1 MVEQEFTRKLL
12 KPSENN
18 LEINLDETYL
28 LKTDKTATA
37 SYYSTMIDKGILC
50 INEARHELGYS
61 EIEGGD
67 KHLIA
72 YTDISQNTIN
82 SQKEDNREEENKN
95 VNDNKE

>member
-12 KPSENN
+12 KPSESN

-37 SYYSTMIDKGILC
+37 SYYSTLIDKGILC
-50 INEARHELGYS
+50 INEARNELGYS
-61 EIEGGD
+61 DIEGGD

-82 SQKEDNREEENKN
+82 SPKNDNTKEEDKTENK
-95 VNDNKE
+95 EQ

>member
-12 KPSENN
+12 KPSESN
-18 LEINLDETYL
+18 LEVNLDETYL

-50 INEARHELGYS
+50 INEARNELGYS

-72 YTDISQNTIN
+72 YTDINQNTIN
-82 SQKEDNREEENKN
+82 AQKNDNKQEENKTE
-95 VNDNKE
+95 D